1 MPVIVV
7 ELSNVAVL
15 AELQH
20 DVSEEEILDLVQEIL
35 QLVYNLLESLS
46 ITHC

>member
-35 QLVYNLLESLS
+35 QLVYNLLQ
-46 ITHC
+46 